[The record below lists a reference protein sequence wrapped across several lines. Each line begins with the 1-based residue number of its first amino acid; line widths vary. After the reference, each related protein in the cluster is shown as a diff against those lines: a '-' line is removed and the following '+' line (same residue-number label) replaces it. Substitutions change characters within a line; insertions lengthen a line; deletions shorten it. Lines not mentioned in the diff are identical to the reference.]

1 MQRIPGVAGAEVVH
15 PYEVPDP
22 EALQGLLG
30 TRGLEVAAVNVNV
43 KGDRAFAE
51 GSLSSPDPAVRAKAV
66 AFIKSAKDYAHAI
79 GADRVTCCPLSDG
92 YDYAFHTHYVR
103 AWERMV
109 DAVREG
115 AAHRPEITLF
125 MEYKP
130 SETRVH
136 CLLDS
141 AAKTILLCD
150 RVGGNVG
157 VTIDTGHSIYGGETP
172 AEALAH
178 VAMSGHSYYVHINDN
193 NGKWDWD
200 LMVGTCNLW
209 GYVEFLYYLK
219 EFGYDGW
226 ITSDTSPVRQDAVE
240 TFAFNV
246 RMTNRIW
253 SWLDRVDRDFIR
265 EHLEQHE
272 FLPIMKLLEGE
283 LFAGPVAVAP
293 LSTT

>member
-1 MQRIPGVAGAEVVH
+1 MKHAVITAFLGLLRDRFCEYQEPRTLEQKLDLMQKIPGVAGAEVVH
-15 PYEVPDP
+15 PYEVPDR
-22 EALQGLLG
+22 EALQALLAA
-30 TRGLEVAAVNVNV
+30 RGLEVAAVNVNV

-109 DAVREG
+109 DCVREG
-115 AAHRPEITLF
+115 AAHRPDITLF

-141 AAKTILLCD
+141 AAKAILLCD
-150 RVGGNVG
+150 RVAANVG

-178 VAMSGHSYYVHINDN
+178 VAMSGHAYYVHINDN
-193 NGKWDWD
+193 KG
-200 LMVGTCNLW
+200 
-209 GYVEFLYYLK
+209 
-219 EFGYDGW
+219 
-226 ITSDTSPVRQDAVE
+226 
-240 TFAFNV
+240 
-246 RMTNRIW
+246 
-253 SWLDRVDRDFIR
+253 
-265 EHLEQHE
+265 
-272 FLPIMKLLEGE
+272 
-283 LFAGPVAVAP
+283 
-293 LSTT
+293 